1 MINKLHSILYTL
13 YNPYLAVL
21 FYEKVVINTDAN
33 GNENGYLSLNDIEA
47 MGMDNLEFDD
57 YSDFNDFYFADDDD
71 DDVNDVD
78 NYYFDDLDEDD
89 DNEHESQILSTFLS
103 CLDHSEKDSTKNANN
118 QHQQTPLNVAI
129 NKENDEIDEDDSEEE
144 TNRLPQITKADYFP
158 KTFNNNK
165 PGSDSFSRIKH
176 VRSRFD
182 GLVSVYA
189 QPSSRVK
196 VDYVES
202 VERSM
207 VKEVEASL
215 RDLRPHFPRIDEFV
229 DELKALIVNH
239 ER

>member
-1 MINKLHSILYTL
+1 MYISSCTIRK
-13 YNPYLAVL
+13 
-21 FYEKVVINTDAN
+21 KVVINTDAN

-57 YSDFNDFYFADDDD
+57 YSDFNDFYFAADDDD
-71 DDVNDVD
+71 NDVD

-103 CLDHSEKDSTKNANN
+103 FLDHSEKDSTKNANN
-118 QHQQTPLNVAI
+118 QQQQTPLNVAV
-129 NKENDEIDEDDSEEE
+129 NKENEIDEDDSEEA
-144 TNRLPQITKADYFP
+144 NRLPQMTIADYYP
-158 KTFNNNK
+158 KKFNNNK
-165 PGSDSFSRIKH
+165 PGSGSFSRIKQ

-202 VERSM
+202 VDRSI